1 MKLLEFIP
9 VILFFIVYKMP
20 EKAIQFISPILSD
33 DWVVTLQNTKAFVLA
48 TSVIIVATLV
58 QILITWFATR
68 KVEKMTLVVL
78 AVILV
83 LGVPSII
90 LNDPMVFMWKPTVA
104 NWLFAAAF
112 ALSYVI
118 GQKKPLIQRMLG
130 GQVILPEPIWRRLNA
145 AWILFFIVSGT
156 LNLLVA
162 YNFSEAT
169 WVDFKLYG
177 ILGLTLLFGILQGVY
192 LARHI
197 QEPAE
202 EQQKL

>member
-9 VILFFIVYKMP
+9 VILFFVVYKMP
-20 EKAIQFISPILSD
+20 EKAINFISPLLSD
-33 DWVVTLQNTKAFVLA
+33 DWVNSLQNAKPFVLA
-48 TSVIIVATLV
+48 TSVIIIATLI
-58 QILITWFATR
+58 QIVITWIATR

-130 GQVILPEPIWRRLNA
+130 TQVSLPQPVWKRLNA
-145 AWILFFIVSGT
+145 AWIAFFIVSGS

-162 YNFSEAT
+162 YNFSEST

-177 ILGLTLLFGILQGVY
+177 ILGLTLVFGILQGVY

-202 EQQKL
+202 EQPKI